1 MIRMQLFAGLSLATL
16 LSALFSNSA
25 AAQQGIITGIV
36 TDLKTGTP
44 VADAAIQVLGQE
56 AASAATSP
64 SGNFRLSVPA
74 GTHSIVVT
82 RIGYETS
89 RTDGVT
95 IEAGATISVTIQLR
109 SRALAL
115 NQLVV
120 TVSRREEKELDAP
133 ASISTLS
140 GEQISRMIARTPAD
154 HIKAL
159 PGVDLAATGLTQ
171 SYVVVRGF
179 NNVSSGRLLSIVD
192 NRYARIPALRINAI
206 NMIPTTDMDIE
217 RIELARGPGAAL
229 TR

>member
-1 MIRMQLFAGLSLATL
+1 
-16 LSALFSNSA
+16 
-25 AAQQGIITGIV
+25 
-36 TDLKTGTP
+36 
-44 VADAAIQVLGQE
+44 
-56 AASAATSP
+56 
-64 SGNFRLSVPA
+64 
-74 GTHSIVVT
+74 
-82 RIGYETS
+82 
-89 RTDGVT
+89 
-95 IEAGATISVTIQLR
+95 
-109 SRALAL
+109 
-115 NQLVV
+115 
-120 TVSRREEKELDAP
+120 
-133 ASISTLS
+133 
-140 GEQISRMIARTPAD
+140 MIARTPAD